1 MKFITV
7 IIFSPYETDVQRHD
21 SLEAAKAY
29 LERFRLGGVYG
40 KDYFIAVMVEQV
52 YVVPEIKP

>member
-7 IIFSPYETDVQRHD
+7 IIFSPVETDVQQHD

-29 LERFRLGGVYG
+29 LEKFYLGVYG